1 MSKMNQ
7 HQLPGKTKKR
17 LLNMAV
23 GQVHFKCIQTWY
35 VQKDSLAIGA
45 SPAVFFANR
54 RLKQYETALLRDI
67 PKSLCTKKI
76 LKKFVPRAR
85 RRSCTGQKEWNVKAV

>member
-7 HQLPGKTKKR
+7 HQLLGKTKKR

-35 VQKDSLAIGA
+35 VQKNSLAIAA
-45 SPAVFFANR
+45 SPAVFFCKPSAEAVRNCSIEGFS
-54 RLKQYETALLRDI
+54 QIFMPE
-67 PKSLCTKKI
+67 KI
-76 LKKFVPRAR
+76 LKKFVPRAK
-85 RRSCTGQKEWNVKAV
+85 RRSSTGQKEWNVKAV